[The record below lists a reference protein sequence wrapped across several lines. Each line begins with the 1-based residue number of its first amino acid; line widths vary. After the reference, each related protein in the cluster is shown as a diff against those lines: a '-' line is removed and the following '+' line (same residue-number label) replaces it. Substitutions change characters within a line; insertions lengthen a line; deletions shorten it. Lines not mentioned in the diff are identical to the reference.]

1 MFLCVGVMYD
11 RVHSRE
17 ISAYGGVVNTMPKF
31 AAFMVLFAL
40 ANAGLPGTSGFVG
53 EFLVI
58 LASFKANVWYAFFAG
73 TTLVLGAA
81 YTLWMVKRV
90 IFGEIANDHVREL
103 TDLNG
108 REFLV
113 LGVLAIAVLLVGLWR
128 SRSWFRRSSLKPVES
143 AMNGF
148 NVAEFNAG
156 LHYASPEIFLG
167 LAACAI
173 LMLDLLLSDAQRS
186 WTGVLSVLALLT
198 AAVLSAVE
206 PVGQRIVALGGLY
219 ELDRMAQVLKV
230 VTLLSVAVVFVYS
243 TDYLKRRAML
253 KGEYYVLGLFA
264 TLGAMALISAGSLIT
279 LYLGLELMSL
289 CLYAMVAFDR
299 DSGIAA
305 ESAIK
310 YFVLGSMASGTL
322 LYGMSIV
329 YGVTGYLELAS
340 IALVARSGYGAN
352 IGLLFGIAF
361 IIVGIGFKLGAVPFH
376 MWIPDV
382 YEGSPTCVTVFIGTA
397 SKLAAFALAMRLLPE
412 ALGASQPDWSQ
423 MLVVLAVL
431 SMGIGTVIAIAQT
444 NLKRMLAYSTISHIG
459 YILLGI
465 LAGTPQGYQAAMFY
479 MISYVL
485 VTSGAFGMIL
495 LLARQGFEADKL
507 VDFRGLNA
515 RSPWFAGM
523 MAILMFSLAGVPP
536 FIGFWAKL
544 GVIQAVL
551 GVSYTW
557 LAVVAVL
564 FSVVA
569 AFFYLRVVKL
579 MYFDDPTDRAPIGGS
594 TLMRAVL
601 SLNALAAFALGVVP
615 GSLIALCQ
623 RALP

>member
-1 MFLCVGVMYD
+1 
-11 RVHSRE
+11 
-17 ISAYGGVVNTMPKF
+17 
-31 AAFMVLFAL
+31 
-40 ANAGLPGTSGFVG
+40 
-53 EFLVI
+53 
-58 LASFKANVWYAFFAG
+58 
-73 TTLVLGAA
+73 
-81 YTLWMVKRV
+81 
-90 IFGEIANDHVREL
+90 
-103 TDLNG
+103 
-108 REFLV
+108 
-113 LGVLAIAVLLVGLWR
+113 
-128 SRSWFRRSSLKPVES
+128 
-143 AMNGF
+143 MNSF
-148 NVAEFNAG
+148 NVIDFNSGLGLAG
-156 LHYASPEIFLG
+156 PEIFLS

-173 LMLDLLLSDAQRS
+173 LMLDLTLKDAQRH
-186 WTGVLSVLALLT
+186 WTGVLAVISLLATAVLAV
-198 AAVLSAVE
+198 AQ
-206 PVGQRIVALGGLY
+206 PVSTRVVALGGLF

-230 VTLLSVAVVFVYS
+230 VTLLTVAAVFVYS
-243 TDYLKRRAML
+243 TDYLRRRAIL

-264 TLGAMALISAGSLIT
+264 TLGAMVLTSAASLIT

-299 DSGIAA
+299 ESGIAA

-329 YGVTGYLELAS
+329 YGVTGSLELS
-340 IALVARSGYGAN
+340 TIAAAVHNGFADN
-352 IGLLFGIAF
+352 VGLLFGIAF
-361 IIVGIGFKLGAVPFH
+361 LIVGIGFKLGAVPFH

-412 ALGASQPDWSQ
+412 ALAGSQTDWSQ
-423 MLVVLAVL
+423 MLVVLSVL
-431 SMGIGTVIAIAQT
+431 SIVIGNVVAISQT

-465 LAGTPQGYQAAMFY
+465 LAGTAQGYQAAMFY
-479 MISYVL
+479 MISYVI
-485 VTSGAFGMIL
+485 VACGAFGMIL

-507 VDFRGLNA
+507 VDFKGLNA

-523 MAILMFSLAGVPP
+523 MAILMFSLAGLPP

-551 GVSYTW
+551 NVDYTW

-564 FSVVA
+564 FSVVGA
-569 AFFYLRVVKL
+569 YYYLRVVKL
-579 MYFDDPTDRAPIGGS
+579 MYFDEPTDSAVLGGS
-594 TLMRAVL
+594 FLMRSLLSANALLVFILGVAPAVL
-601 SLNALAAFALGVVP
+601 
-615 GSLIALCQ
+615 ITICQ

>member
-1 MFLCVGVMYD
+1 MHALVQF
-11 RVHSRE
+11 
-17 ISAYGGVVNTMPKF
+17 SAGQFNSELVY
-31 AAFMVLFAL
+31 
-40 ANAGLPGTSGFVG
+40 AG
-53 EFLVI
+53 
-58 LASFKANVWYAFFAG
+58 
-73 TTLVLGAA
+73 
-81 YTLWMVKRV
+81 
-90 IFGEIANDHVREL
+90 
-103 TDLNG
+103 
-108 REFLV
+108 
-113 LGVLAIAVLLVGLWR
+113 
-128 SRSWFRRSSLKPVES
+128 
-143 AMNGF
+143 
-148 NVAEFNAG
+148 
-156 LHYASPEIFLG
+156 PEIFLA

-173 LMLDLLLSDAQRS
+173 LMLDLLLNDSQRR
-186 WTGVLSVLALLT
+186 WTGVWAVAALLIT
-198 AAVLSAVE
+198 AGLVAQQ
-206 PVGQRIVALGGLY
+206 PVSERIVALGGLF

-230 VTLLSVAVVFVYS
+230 VTLLTVAVVFVYS
-243 TDYLKRRAML
+243 TDYLQRRAIL

-264 TLGAMALISAGSLIT
+264 ALGAMVLTSAASLIS

-299 DSGIAA
+299 ESGIAA

-329 YGVTGYLELAS
+329 YGVTGSLE
-340 IALVARSGYGAN
+340 IAAIADAARNGLGDN
-352 IGLLFGIAF
+352 IGLVFGIAF
-361 IIVGIGFKLGAVPFH
+361 LIVGVGFKFGAVPFH

-412 ALGASQPDWSQ
+412 ALGGAHGDWSQ

-431 SMGIGTVIAIAQT
+431 SMAIGNIVAIAQS
-444 NLKRMLAYSTISHIG
+444 NLKRMLAYSTISHVG
-459 YILLGI
+459 FVLLGI
-465 LAGTPQGYQAAMFY
+465 LSGTAQGYQAAMFY
-479 MISYVL
+479 MISYVI
-485 VTSGAFGMIL
+485 VAAGAFGMIL

-551 GVSYTW
+551 GVHYTW

-564 FSVVA
+564 FSVVG
-569 AFFYLRVVKL
+569 AFYYLRMVKL
-579 MYFDDPTDRAPIGGS
+579 MYFDEPTDTAAIGGS
-594 TLMRAVL
+594 LAMRALL
-601 SLNALAAFALGVVP
+601 SANALLVFALGVIP
-615 GSLIALCQ
+615 GSLLQICQQALQ
-623 RALP
+623 